1 MSVHVAAHKRLMM
14 ALACLLAAICA
25 TPVWAAHGYAEYG
38 DLKYPAGFSNFAYLN
53 PKAPIGGVLLLGNP
67 DRRTSFDKFNPFTIK
82 GTSAP
87 GLNQLVFESLLI
99 TSWDETASGYG
110 LLADD
115 VTVAPDGFLSRST
128 STRVHDSPMETGC
141 ARRTSNTPTTC

>member
-1 MSVHVAAHKRLMM
+1 MSVRVATHKRFM
-14 ALACLLAAICA
+14 ALFSLLGAICA
-25 TPVWAAHGYAEYG
+25 TPAWAAHGYAEYG
-38 DLKYPAGFSNFAYLN
+38 DLKYPAGFSNFGYLN
-53 PKAPIGGVLLLGNP
+53 PKAPIGGMLLLGNP

-115 VTVAPDGFLSRST
+115 
-128 STRVHDSPMETGC
+128 
-141 ARRTSNTPTTC
+141 